1 MPCPQPVQLVD
12 AVYYDPWLTQFARRP
27 AKQSK
32 SRQPQ
37 DDPGPFADLLFWGLM
52 RRFMPKALS
61 FLLPGLALLFARSCP
76 FPPPWTKFA
85 QLRHDGREP
94 RGEASQLSS
103 NCRVSGYAAATFV
116 IPGPSPPRS
125 HSCIRSV
132 SGAISSLLCAE
143 RLLEKKTPGI
153 ALIKAVSK

>member
-1 MPCPQPVQLVD
+1 MEFMPCPQPVQLVD

-76 FPPPWTKFA
+76 FPPH
-85 QLRHDGREP
+85 L
-94 RGEASQLSS
+94 
-103 NCRVSGYAAATFV
+103 
-116 IPGPSPPRS
+116 GPSLHNCATMGESLEETLHNSAAIVEFQVMQPP
-125 HSCIRSV
+125 HS
-132 SGAISSLLCAE
+132 
-143 RLLEKKTPGI
+143 
-153 ALIKAVSK
+153 

>member
-1 MPCPQPVQLVD
+1 MEFMPCPQPVQLVD

-116 IPGPSPPRS
+116 IPGPFPPDHTRGYDLFPGPFPA
-125 HSCIRSV
+125 C
-132 SGAISSLLCAE
+132 CAP
-143 RLLEKKTPGI
+143 RGF
-153 ALIKAVSK
+153 SKRRHQGLP